1 MSGERDLGRLLAGMR
16 PVMRHRAVVMVTLP
30 EPPSDVDVL
39 ATVREDEGLTVV
51 VQQAVAEA
59 HGWRY
64 DVPLAW
70 ITLQIHS
77 ALDAVGLTAA
87 FSAALANA
95 DISCNV
101 LAGRFHDHLLV
112 PMPQAEAAM
121 GVLTDLSRSANDR
134 P

>member
-1 MSGERDLGRLLAGMR
+1 MSGERDLHRLLSGMR
-16 PVMRHRAVVMVTLP
+16 PARRHDAVVMVTLP
-30 EPPSDVDVL
+30 TLPSDVEVL

-51 VQQAVAEA
+51 VEQTVADA
-59 HGWRY
+59 HGWDY

-87 FSAALANA
+87 FSNALATVG
-95 DISCNV
+95 ISCNV

-112 PMPQAEAAM
+112 PVPQAEAAV
-121 GVLTDLSRSANDR
+121 GVLTELSRAGSGR